1 MARRAT
7 SIALLIA
14 GVLLGEEARA
24 QGTRVQAVVDVG
36 APAADGTVPVTV
48 RVVPSAV
55 VLGSYQ
61 GALRFTP
68 GSVQLRQVTAPRG
81 GDATRL
87 VNAADST
94 AGLVRFAGYTV
105 SGFRH
110 DTVLTLRVRAT
121 RPLDPAAFIATLEVA
136 ADSAGTRIPRERLLP
151 SSGGR
156 PRP

>member
-1 MARRAT
+1 MAIRAAL
-7 SIALLIA
+7 IALLLA
-14 GVLLGEEARA
+14 GALLAEEARA
-24 QGTRVQAVVDVG
+24 QGARVQAVVDVG
-36 APAADGTVPVTV
+36 APAADGTVAVTV

-68 GSVQLRQVTAPRG
+68 GRVQLRQVTAPRG

-94 AGLVRFAGYTV
+94 VGLVRFAGYTV
-105 SGFRH
+105 GGFRH
-110 DTVLTLRVRAT
+110 DTVLTLRVRAA
-121 RPLDPAAFIATLEVA
+121 RPLDATAFIATLDVA